1 MKHFFYNI
9 MPHFSDNAARI
20 FSNLFRAFKN
30 RNYRLFFF
38 GHGVSLIGTW
48 MQQVALSWYV
58 YRITGSP
65 FLLGFTGFMNH
76 IPSFFLAPVSGV
88 LADRFDRHKLLLLTQ
103 SCSMI
108 QAFSLTYAVHNFNG
122 EVWRV
127 ILLTFTLGV
136 INSFDAPIRQAF
148 VLDMLDRKEDLSNAI
163 ALNSA
168 IFNSARLIGPA
179 IAGITV
185 HMFGETPCF
194 LFNAMSYAA
203 VITSLLLMKIKP
215 REILNKNP
223 DIIANIKEG
232 FRYAAGFPPI
242 RMIIQ
247 LVGLTSFMTI
257 SYNVLMP
264 VFARD
269 VLKGSADTL
278 GYLMGAVGCGALA
291 GISYI
296 ASRKSVAG
304 LERVAARNVAILGAS
319 LMLFSQSRSFAFSL
333 VFMFTTGVG
342 MISCMASCNTMLQ
355 TLSDDDKRGRVMSI
369 YTMALIGMAPFGS
382 LISGFCSKHI
392 GAPATLFFCGFFCLA
407 AARSFSSKLPVFREF
422 AAPVYAKKGI
432 N

>member
-1 MKHFFYNI
+1 

-20 FSNLFRAFKN
+20 FSNLFRAFKS

-48 MQQVALSWYV
+48 MQQVALGWYV

-65 FLLGFTGFMNH
+65 LLLGFTAFMNH
-76 IPSFFLAPVSGV
+76 IPSFFLTPVSGV
-88 LADRFDRHKLLLLTQ
+88 LADRFDRHKLLLVTQ
-103 SCSMI
+103 SCAMI
-108 QAFSLTYAVHNFNG
+108 QAFSLTYAVHNFSG

-127 ILLTFTLGV
+127 VLLTFALGV

-194 LFNAMSYAA
+194 FFNAMSYAA
-203 VITSLLLMKIKP
+203 VITSLLLMKIRP

-269 VLKGSADTL
+269 ILKGSADTL

-304 LERVAARNVAILGAS
+304 LERVAARSVAILGAS

-342 MISCMASCNTMLQ
+342 MISCMAACNTMLQ

-392 GAPATLFFCGFFCLA
+392 GAPATLFFCGLFCMA
-407 AARSFSSKLPVFREF
+407 AARSFNSKLPVFSEF

-432 N
+432 K